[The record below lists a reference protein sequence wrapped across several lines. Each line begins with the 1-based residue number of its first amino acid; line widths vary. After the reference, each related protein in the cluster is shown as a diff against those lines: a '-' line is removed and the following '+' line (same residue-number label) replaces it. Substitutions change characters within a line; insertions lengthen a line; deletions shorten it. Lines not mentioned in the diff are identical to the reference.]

1 MKQVLFFLIMM
12 SLLSYL
18 LAITCLS
25 NQKICCTAND
35 INKCS
40 CKSKSYS
47 GSCSSKSHS
56 CTSPKVPKCSG
67 SNQKISKCE
76 CV

>member
-1 MKQVLFFLIMM
+1 MKKVLFFLIMM
-12 SLLSYL
+12 SLFSYL

-25 NQKICCTAND
+25 TQKICCTAND

-47 GSCSSKSHS
+47 GSCSYKSFT
-56 CTSPKVPKCSG
+56 CTSPKGPKCSG
-67 SNQKISKCE
+67 SNTKITCE